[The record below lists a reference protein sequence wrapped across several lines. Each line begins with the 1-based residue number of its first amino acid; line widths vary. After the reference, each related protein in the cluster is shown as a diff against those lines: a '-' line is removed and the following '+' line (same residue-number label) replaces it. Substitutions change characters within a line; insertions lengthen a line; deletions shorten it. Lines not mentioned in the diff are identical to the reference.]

1 MSMRRSVRQMPEPIR
16 AQIPP
21 RLRVLTVRK
30 LGDETWAVV
39 TTERL
44 LVVDEQHMVLDRPWS
59 EVDRATMDADTEEL
73 AVTWVDGS
81 EPAVLPVGEESGV
94 SDFTFAVKERVDHSL
109 VHLELEQ
116 LPGGGVLRGAIRRNP
131 DGSLFSQV
139 SISGARRTPADLEA
153 RATEL
158 EARVRSVVGL
168 TP

>member
-1 MSMRRSVRQMPEPIR
+1 MRRSVRQLPEPVR
-16 AQIPP
+16 DRIPP
-21 RLRVLTVRK
+21 KARVLVVRK
-30 LGDETWAVV
+30 LGDGSWAVV

-44 LVVDEQHMVLDRPWS
+44 LVMGEEQTVLDRPWA
-59 EVDRATMDADTEEL
+59 EVDRATMDSDTEEL

-81 EPAVLPVGEESGV
+81 PPDVLAVGEDPGV

-116 LPGGGVLRGAIRRNP
+116 LPSGGVLRGAIRRNP

-139 SISGARRTPADLEA
+139 TISGARRAPADLEA